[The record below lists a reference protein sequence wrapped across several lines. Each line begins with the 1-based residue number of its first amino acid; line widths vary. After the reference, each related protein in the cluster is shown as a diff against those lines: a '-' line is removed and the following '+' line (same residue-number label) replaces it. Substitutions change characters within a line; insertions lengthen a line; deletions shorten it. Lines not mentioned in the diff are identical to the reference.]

1 MWKIFRP
8 TDYKHTITTQAI
20 QLIIVSTTNNNCAHV
35 LIARLAL
42 LKVELWL
49 IEGYR
54 CPIREQKWPDFTTL
68 FWPCWC
74 WHGKD
79 KALRFN
85 RRL

>member
-49 IEGYR
+49 VEGYR
-54 CPIREQKWPDFTTL
+54 CPIREQKWPDFTTFVL
-68 FWPCWC
+68 AMLMLTRKGQGP
-74 WHGKD
+74 KIQ
-79 KALRFN
+79 
-85 RRL
+85 